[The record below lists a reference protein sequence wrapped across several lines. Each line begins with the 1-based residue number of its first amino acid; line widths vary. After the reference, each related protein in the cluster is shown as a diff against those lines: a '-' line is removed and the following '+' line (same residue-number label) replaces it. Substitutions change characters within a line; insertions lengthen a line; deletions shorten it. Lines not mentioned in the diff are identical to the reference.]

1 MKEKTKLKV
10 LFAALFMFGA
20 LVTSTISVVHAQ
32 GAEDEEP
39 TPEEAEVAPP
49 EIDDAPSAAE
59 LQDLQT
65 VASQSSISLQEAI
78 DRYDWNSDFS
88 VAVSK
93 IEEAVPEA
101 FARAEIVDGDHAW
114 VGFAGGAPQAALDI
128 IDTFT
133 SSHSG
138 VPVEVRTDLG
148 FTAVE
153 LRSAIQAVHS
163 AVFEAPEVR
172 DAATS
177 FDFATGQIT
186 TTVILE
192 STASGSVLDDLR
204 TVAATKLIDATR
216 ADIINSI
223 TTTVVR
229 SDAPVLLRL
238 ESSTEHQEGLVT
250 NSSGSVGLLSGR
262 LGLLIVAAA
271 VTGLL
276 VFVAWLFLSGRVP
289 GAAK

>member
-1 MKEKTKLKV
+1 MEEMTNLKV
-10 LFAALFMFGA
+10 MFAALIMLSAF
-20 LVTSTISVVHAQ
+20 VTSPVSIVHAQ
-32 GAEDEEP
+32 EAGDASTP
-39 TPEEAEVAPP
+39 TPEVAPP
-49 EIDDAPSAAE
+49 GIDDAISDAE

-65 VASQSSISLQEAI
+65 VASQSGISLQEAI
-78 DRYDWNSDFS
+78 DRYAWNDNFAF
-88 VAVSK
+88 AVSE
-93 IEEAVPEA
+93 IREASPEA
-101 FARAEIVDGDHAW
+101 FARAEIVDAGRAW
-114 VGFAGGAPQAALDI
+114 VGFAGDVPQAALDI
-128 IDTFT
+128 IDTFR

-138 VPVEVRTDLG
+138 VRVEVRTDMG
-148 FTAVE
+148 FTEVE
-153 LRSAIQAVHS
+153 LQSAIQAVHS

-186 TTVILE
+186 TTVVLE

-204 TVAATKLIDATR
+204 TVAAANLTNATR
-216 ADIINSI
+216 ADIVNSI
-223 TTTVVR
+223 TTSVVR
-229 SDAPVLLRL
+229 SEHQVLGVY
-238 ESSTEHQEGLVT
+238 ESNTEHQEGLVT

-276 VFVAWLFLSGRVP
+276 VFVAWLFLGGRVP

>member
-1 MKEKTKLKV
+1 MEEMTNLKV
-10 LFAALFMFGA
+10 MFAALIMLSAF
-20 LVTSTISVVHAQ
+20 VTSPVSIVHAQ
-32 GAEDEEP
+32 EAGDASTP
-39 TPEEAEVAPP
+39 TPEVAPP
-49 EIDDAPSAAE
+49 GIDDAISDAE

-65 VASQSSISLQEAI
+65 VASQSGLSLQEAI
-78 DRYDWNSDFS
+78 DRYAWNDNFAF
-88 VAVSK
+88 AVSE
-93 IEEAVPEA
+93 IREASPEA

-114 VGFAGGAPQAALDI
+114 VGFAGDVPQAALDI
-128 IDTFT
+128 IDTFR

-138 VPVEVRTDLG
+138 VRVEVRTDLG
-148 FTAVE
+148 FTEVE
-153 LRSAIQAVHS
+153 LQSAIQAVHS

-186 TTVILE
+186 TTVVLE

-204 TVAATKLIDATR
+204 TVAAANLTNATR
-216 ADIINSI
+216 ADIVNSI
-223 TTTVVR
+223 TTSVVR
-229 SDAPVLLRL
+229 SEHQVLGVY
-238 ESSTEHQEGLVT
+238 ESNTEHQEGLVT

-276 VFVAWLFLSGRVP
+276 VFVAWLFLGGRVP

>member
-1 MKEKTKLKV
+1 MEEMTNLKV
-10 LFAALFMFGA
+10 MFAALIMLSAF
-20 LVTSTISVVHAQ
+20 VTSPVSIVHAQ
-32 GAEDEEP
+32 EAGDASTP
-39 TPEEAEVAPP
+39 TPEVAPP
-49 EIDDAPSAAE
+49 GIDDAISDAE

-65 VASQSSISLQEAI
+65 VASQSGISLQEAI
-78 DRYDWNSDFS
+78 DRYAWNDNFAF
-88 VAVSK
+88 AVSE
-93 IEEAVPEA
+93 IREASPEA
-101 FARAEIVDGDHAW
+101 FARAEIVDGDRAW
-114 VGFAGGAPQAALDI
+114 VGFAGDVPQAALDI
-128 IDTFT
+128 IDTFR

-138 VPVEVRTDLG
+138 VRVEVRTDLG
-148 FTAVE
+148 FTEVE
-153 LRSAIQAVHS
+153 LQSAIQAVHS

-186 TTVILE
+186 TTVVLE

-204 TVAATKLIDATR
+204 TVAAANLTNATR
-216 ADIINSI
+216 ADIVNSI
-223 TTTVVR
+223 TTSVVR
-229 SDAPVLLRL
+229 SEHQVLGVY
-238 ESSTEHQEGLVT
+238 ESNTEHQEGLVT

-276 VFVAWLFLSGRVP
+276 VFVAWLFLGGRVP

>member
-1 MKEKTKLKV
+1 MEEMTNLKV
-10 LFAALFMFGA
+10 MFAALIMLSAF
-20 LVTSTISVVHAQ
+20 VTSPVSIVHAQ
-32 GAEDEEP
+32 EAGDASTP
-39 TPEEAEVAPP
+39 TPEVAPP
-49 EIDDAPSAAE
+49 GIDDAISDAE

-65 VASQSSISLQEAI
+65 VASQSGLSLQEAI
-78 DRYDWNSDFS
+78 DRYAWNDNFAF
-88 VAVSK
+88 AVSE
-93 IEEAVPEA
+93 IREASPEA
-101 FARAEIVDGDHAW
+101 FARAEIVDAGRAW
-114 VGFAGGAPQAALDI
+114 VGFAGDVPQAALDI
-128 IDTFT
+128 IDTFR

-138 VPVEVRTDLG
+138 VRVEVRTDLG
-148 FTAVE
+148 FTEVE
-153 LRSAIQAVHS
+153 LQSAIQAVHS

-186 TTVILE
+186 TTVVLE

-204 TVAATKLIDATR
+204 TVAAANLTDATR
-216 ADIINSI
+216 ADIVNSI
-223 TTTVVR
+223 TTSVVR
-229 SDAPVLLRL
+229 SEHQVLGVY
-238 ESSTEHQEGLVT
+238 ESNTEHQEGLVT

-276 VFVAWLFLSGRVP
+276 VFVAWLFLGGRVP

>member
-1 MKEKTKLKV
+1 MEEMTNLKV
-10 LFAALFMFGA
+10 MFAALIMLSAF
-20 LVTSTISVVHAQ
+20 VTSPVSIVHAQ
-32 GAEDEEP
+32 EAGDASTP
-39 TPEEAEVAPP
+39 TPEVAPP
-49 EIDDAPSAAE
+49 GIDDAISDAE

-65 VASQSSISLQEAI
+65 VASQSGISLQEAI
-78 DRYDWNSDFS
+78 DRYAWNDNFAF
-88 VAVSK
+88 AVSE
-93 IEEAVPEA
+93 IREASPEA
-101 FARAEIVDGDHAW
+101 FARAEIVDAGRAW
-114 VGFAGGAPQAALDI
+114 VGFAGDVPQAALDI
-128 IDTFT
+128 IDTFR

-138 VPVEVRTDLG
+138 VRVEVRTDMG
-148 FTAVE
+148 FTEVE
-153 LRSAIQAVHS
+153 LQSAIQAVNS

-186 TTVILE
+186 TTVVLE

-204 TVAATKLIDATR
+204 TVAAANLTNATR
-216 ADIINSI
+216 ADIVNSI
-223 TTTVVR
+223 TTSVVR
-229 SDAPVLLRL
+229 SEHQVLGVY
-238 ESSTEHQEGLVT
+238 ESNTEHQEGLVT

-276 VFVAWLFLSGRVP
+276 VFVAWLFLGGRVP

>member
-1 MKEKTKLKV
+1 MEEMTNLKV
-10 LFAALFMFGA
+10 MFAALIMLSAF
-20 LVTSTISVVHAQ
+20 VTSPVSIVHAQ
-32 GAEDEEP
+32 EAGDASTP
-39 TPEEAEVAPP
+39 TPEVAPP
-49 EIDDAPSAAE
+49 GIDDAISDAE

-65 VASQSSISLQEAI
+65 VASQSGLSLQEAI
-78 DRYDWNSDFS
+78 DRYAWNDNFAF
-88 VAVSK
+88 AVSE
-93 IEEAVPEA
+93 IREASPEA
-101 FARAEIVDGDHAW
+101 FARAEIVDGDRAW
-114 VGFAGGAPQAALDI
+114 VGFAGDVPQAALDI
-128 IDTFT
+128 IDTFR

-138 VPVEVRTDLG
+138 VRVEVRTDLG
-148 FTAVE
+148 FTEVE
-153 LRSAIQAVHS
+153 LQSAIQAVHS

-186 TTVILE
+186 TTVVLE

-204 TVAATKLIDATR
+204 TVAAANLTNATR
-216 ADIINSI
+216 ADIVNSI
-223 TTTVVR
+223 TTSVVR
-229 SDAPVLLRL
+229 SEHQVLGVY
-238 ESSTEHQEGLVT
+238 ESNTEHQEGLVT

-276 VFVAWLFLSGRVP
+276 VFVAWLFLGGRVP

>member
-1 MKEKTKLKV
+1 M
-10 LFAALFMFGA
+10 FAALIMLSAF
-20 LVTSTISVVHAQ
+20 VTSPVSIVHAQ
-32 GAEDEEP
+32 EAGDASTP
-39 TPEEAEVAPP
+39 TPEVAPP
-49 EIDDAPSAAE
+49 GIDDAISDAE

-65 VASQSSISLQEAI
+65 VASQSGLSLQEAI
-78 DRYDWNSDFS
+78 DRYAWNDNFAF
-88 VAVSK
+88 AVSE
-93 IEEAVPEA
+93 IREASPEA

-114 VGFAGGAPQAALDI
+114 VGFAGDVPQAALDI
-128 IDTFT
+128 IDTFR

-138 VPVEVRTDLG
+138 VRVEVRTDLG
-148 FTAVE
+148 FTEVE
-153 LRSAIQAVHS
+153 LQSAIQAVHS

-186 TTVILE
+186 TTVVLE

-204 TVAATKLIDATR
+204 TVAAANLTNATR
-216 ADIINSI
+216 ADIVNSI
-223 TTTVVR
+223 TTSVVR
-229 SDAPVLLRL
+229 SEHQVLGVY
-238 ESSTEHQEGLVT
+238 ESNTEHQEGLVT

-276 VFVAWLFLSGRVP
+276 VFVAWLFLGGRVP

>member
-1 MKEKTKLKV
+1 MEEMTNLKV
-10 LFAALFMFGA
+10 MFAALIMLSAF
-20 LVTSTISVVHAQ
+20 VTSPVSIVHAQ
-32 GAEDEEP
+32 EAGDASTP
-39 TPEEAEVAPP
+39 TPEVAPP
-49 EIDDAPSAAE
+49 GIDDAISDAE

-65 VASQSSISLQEAI
+65 VASQSGLSLQEAI
-78 DRYDWNSDFS
+78 DRYAWNDNFAF
-88 VAVSK
+88 AVSE
-93 IEEAVPEA
+93 IREASPEA
-101 FARAEIVDGDHAW
+101 FARAEIVDGDRAW
-114 VGFAGGAPQAALDI
+114 VGFAGDVPQAALDI
-128 IDTFT
+128 IDTFR

-138 VPVEVRTDLG
+138 VRVEVRTDLG
-148 FTAVE
+148 FTEVE
-153 LRSAIQAVHS
+153 LQSAIQAVHS

-186 TTVILE
+186 TTVVLE

-204 TVAATKLIDATR
+204 TVAAANLTNATR
-216 ADIINSI
+216 ADIVNSI
-223 TTTVVR
+223 TTSVVR
-229 SDAPVLLRL
+229 SEHQVLGVY
-238 ESSTEHQEGLVT
+238 ESNTEYQEGLVT

-276 VFVAWLFLSGRVP
+276 VFVAWLFLGGRVP

>member
-1 MKEKTKLKV
+1 MEEMTNLKV
-10 LFAALFMFGA
+10 MFAALIMLSAF
-20 LVTSTISVVHAQ
+20 VTSPVSIVHAQ
-32 GAEDEEP
+32 EAGDASTP
-39 TPEEAEVAPP
+39 TPEVAPP
-49 EIDDAPSAAE
+49 GIDDAISDAE

-65 VASQSSISLQEAI
+65 VASQSGLSLQEAI
-78 DRYDWNSDFS
+78 DRYAWNDNFAF
-88 VAVSK
+88 AVSE
-93 IEEAVPEA
+93 IREASPEA
-101 FARAEIVDGDHAW
+101 FARAEIVDGDRAW
-114 VGFAGGAPQAALDI
+114 VGFAGDVPQAALDI
-128 IDTFT
+128 IDTFR

-138 VPVEVRTDLG
+138 VRVEVRTDLG
-148 FTAVE
+148 FTEVE
-153 LRSAIQAVHS
+153 LQSAIQAVHS

-186 TTVILE
+186 TTVVLE

-204 TVAATKLIDATR
+204 TVAAANLTNATR
-216 ADIINSI
+216 ADIVNSI
-223 TTTVVR
+223 TTYVVR
-229 SDAPVLLRL
+229 SEHQVLGVY
-238 ESSTEHQEGLVT
+238 ESNTEHQEGLVT

-276 VFVAWLFLSGRVP
+276 VFVAWLFLGGRVP